1 MEILKYSYTA
11 RLLLKKHFILRY
23 NRTYLGLFWAI
34 LNPLFSLSVMVLVFS
49 TIFGVDPK
57 VFALFLF
64 SGIIPWFL
72 FSTTVTSCSATLYE
86 NEGLIKKIYLPK
98 IIFPFSATISVVLD
112 SLLLLISLMVLTI
125 ILDGKITLAILI
137 LPISYILLFF
147 FSIGVG
153 LASSILTTK
162 YKDFM
167 HIIPIILQAG
177 FFLSPII
184 YDQSRID
191 NKLLNLIFEINPLT
205 IYIDLFRTPLY
216 IGNFPELTTILYAV
230 LLSSIS
236 FVGGLIFFNQNNK
249 KVVYVL

>member
-1 MEILKYSYTA
+1 
-11 RLLLKKHFILRY
+11 
-23 NRTYLGLFWAI
+23 
-34 LNPLFSLSVMVLVFS
+34 
-49 TIFGVDPK
+49 
-57 VFALFLF
+57 
-64 SGIIPWFL
+64 
-72 FSTTVTSCSATLYE
+72 
-86 NEGLIKKIYLPK
+86 
-98 IIFPFSATISVVLD
+98 
-112 SLLLLISLMVLTI
+112 
-125 ILDGKITLAILI
+125 
-137 LPISYILLFF
+137 
-147 FSIGVG
+147 
-153 LASSILTTK
+153 
-162 YKDFM
+162 M